1 MRRPRATPVRLAG
14 RIARVGDVLIP
25 GVLAVLALND
35 IWGTPL
41 FAPEFRGPRLVQT
54 VGALVMTVSLG
65 WRRRHPI
72 AVLAC
77 VTVGAAV
84 EWPWMRSTGQ
94 LSFEAF
100 MAVLVAAY
108 SVGAH
113 APLRRG
119 VQALILAMLLTL
131 AADVADGIAGYHDR
145 FENTG
150 LYVLV
155 ALAWGIGNAFRR
167 HNTREAALVEQT
179 AQLERER
186 ELKAQQAAAGERA
199 RIAREMHDVV
209 AHSMSV
215 MVVQVGAA
223 RGILDTEPETARA
236 TLESAERTGREA
248 LSEMRRMLNVLREP
262 SDQEALAPQPGL
274 AVVGGLLDQARGA
287 GLDVE
292 LTTEGTPQPLPPGLD
307 LTAYRIVQEGL
318 TNAVK
323 HAGPAHAQVL
333 LRYGRQD
340 LEIVVRD
347 DGAGGARAPNGEPGH
362 GLVGMRERVA
372 LYGGALDAGAL
383 AGGGFR
389 VCAQLP
395 LEPRDA

>member
-1 MRRPRATPVRLAG
+1 MRRPRVTSAGFADRIVRLS
-14 RIARVGDVLIP
+14 DVLIP
-25 GVLAVLALND
+25 GVLAALALND
-35 IWGTPL
+35 IWGAPL
-41 FAPEFRGPRLVQT
+41 ASPEFRGPRLLQT
-54 VGALVMTVSLG
+54 AGALVMTVPLG
-65 WRRRHPI
+65 WRRRYPI

-84 EWPWMRSTGQ
+84 EWPWMRSQGQ

-100 MAVLVAAY
+100 MAVLIAAY
-108 SVGAH
+108 SIGAH

-119 VQALILAMLLTL
+119 AQALTLAMLLTL
-131 AADVADGIAGYHDR
+131 AADIADSIAGYHGR

-167 HNTREAALVEQT
+167 HGTREAALVAHT

-186 ELKAQQAAAGERA
+186 EVKARQAAADERA

-223 RGILDTEPETARA
+223 RGILASEPDTARE
-236 TLESAERTGREA
+236 TLASAEHTGREA
-248 LSEMRRMLNVLREP
+248 LAEMRRMLGVLRER
-262 SDQEALAPQPGL
+262 SDDDTLAPQPGL
-274 AVVGGLLDQARGA
+274 ASVEGLLDQARGA

-292 LTTEGTPQPLPPGLD
+292 LTTEGTPHPLPPGLD
-307 LTAYRIVQEGL
+307 LAAYRIVQEGL
-318 TNAVK
+318 TNVVK
-323 HAGPAHAQVL
+323 HAGPAHARVL
-333 LRYGRQD
+333 LRYGRDD
-340 LEIVVRD
+340 LEIVVCD
-347 DGAGGARAPNGEPGH
+347 DGRGVNGSNGEPGH

-389 VCAQLP
+389 VRAHLP
-395 LEPRDA
+395 LEPRSA